1 MSVVWVTGAKGFIG
15 KHLCTYLAQRGDTVL
30 GLGHGAL
37 PSEML
42 SKFGLSYWVNG
53 EIEGSNLFRLF
64 EQAGT
69 PEAIYHLAGG
79 SAVGL
84 SIQSPSEDFI
94 RTVTSTANLLEW
106 IRLHTPKT
114 KIVISS
120 SAAIYGNSTNP
131 QVSEEGYYIPYSPYG
146 FHKRCAELLCDSYM
160 QTFGMKITV
169 VRLFSIYGPGLYKQ
183 LLWDLCSRLR
193 HNPLEL
199 EMNGSGEELRDWL
212 YIQDAVKILSIV
224 ASNSIPIINAGTGQG
239 ISVKKIVSLVCNSW
253 GISPQIVFSNEQRPG
268 DPQSLVADITK
279 LKEINFTPQ
288 YQLSAGIER
297 YVNWFQSL

>member
-15 KHLCTYLAQRGDTVL
+15 KHLCTYLTQKGDTVL
-30 GLGHGAL
+30 GIGHGTL
-37 PSEML
+37 PLEMVNQ
-42 SKFGLSYWVNG
+42 FGLSYWVNG
-53 EIEGSNLFRLF
+53 EIEGSNLFRLL
-64 EQAGT
+64 EKSGAPDT
-69 PEAIYHLAGG
+69 IYHLAGG

-84 SIQSPSEDFI
+84 SIQSPSEDFT

-106 IRLHTPKT
+106 IRLHTPKA

-120 SAAIYGNSTNP
+120 SAAIYGNSTKT
-131 QVSEEGYYIPYSPYG
+131 QVSEEDYYTPYSPYG

-193 HNPLEL
+193 YDPLEL
-199 EMNGSGEELRDWL
+199 KMNGSGEELRDWL
-212 YIQDAVKILSIV
+212 YVQDAIRILLNVS
-224 ASNSIPIINAGTGQG
+224 SNSIPIVNAGTGHG
-239 ISVKKIVSLVCNSW
+239 TSVKKIVSLVCNAW
-253 GISPQIVFSNEQRPG
+253 EISPQITFSNEKRPG

-279 LKEINFTPQ
+279 LNKIKFTPQ
-288 YQLSAGIER
+288 YQLSDGIKK
-297 YVNWFQSL
+297 YVDWFKSL